1 VSAAIEVS
9 GVHKTFRI
17 PHERHTTLTE
27 RVLNAFRPSTYER
40 FEALSGVDLVVEDGS
55 FTGVIGRNG
64 SGKSTLLKVI
74 AGLLLPDAGAVHV
87 RGSLCELL
95 ELGLGFSPELT
106 VRENVT
112 LYAAILGYPWRQTRA
127 RVEQAITY
135 ADLHR
140 FRDTKLKNLSTGM
153 RMRLGFAAALQAD
166 SDVLLLDEI
175 LAVGD
180 AEFQRK
186 CIDTFHELKRR
197 RKTIVLISHDMSQI
211 RQFCDRVVFFDA
223 GRVLMSGEPE
233 VMIARYEELVGSLAP
248 GATASA
254 GDARGLRGMD

>member
-1 VSAAIEVS
+1 VNPAIEVC

-40 FEALSGVDLVVEDGS
+40 FEVLNGVDLAVEDGC
-55 FTGVIGRNG
+55 FTGIIGRNG
-64 SGKSTLLKVI
+64 SGKSTLLKI
-74 AGLLLPDAGAVHV
+74 MAGLLLPDAGTVYV
-87 RGSLCELL
+87 RGSLSELL

-106 VRENVT
+106 VCENVM
-112 LYAAILGYPWRQTRA
+112 LYAAILGYPRREA
-127 RVEQAITY
+127 PERVERAIAY
-135 ADLHR
+135 AELDR

-186 CIDTFHELKRR
+186 CINTFHDLKRR
-197 RKTIVLISHDMSQI
+197 RKTIVLVSHDMGQI
-211 RQFCDRVVFFDA
+211 RQFCDQVVLLDA
-223 GRVLMSGEPE
+223 GRVLAAGDPE
-233 VMIARYEELVGSLAP
+233 ATIARYDALVPSANGSA
-248 GATASA
+248 
-254 GDARGLRGMD
+254 

>member
-1 VSAAIEVS
+1 MSAAIEVC

-27 RVLNAFRPSTYER
+27 RVLGAFRATTYER
-40 FEALSGVDLVVEDGS
+40 FEVLNGIDLEIDDGC
-55 FTGVIGRNG
+55 FTGIIGRNG
-64 SGKSTLLKVI
+64 SGKSTLLKI
-74 AGLLLPDAGAVHV
+74 MAGLLLPDAGTVYV
-87 RGSLCELL
+87 RGTLSELL

-112 LYAAILGYPWRQTRA
+112 LYAAILGYPRREAPT
-127 RVEQAITY
+127 RVERAIAY
-135 ADLHR
+135 AELGR

-186 CIDTFHELKRR
+186 CMDTFHELKEQ
-197 RKTIVLISHDMSQI
+197 RKTIVLVSHDMAQV
-211 RQFCDRVVFFDA
+211 RRFCDQVVWLEK
-223 GRVLMSGEPE
+223 GRVQMIGDPAA
-233 VMIARYEELVGSLAP
+233 VIARYDERMSGDSGSP
-248 GATASA
+248 G
-254 GDARGLRGMD
+254 